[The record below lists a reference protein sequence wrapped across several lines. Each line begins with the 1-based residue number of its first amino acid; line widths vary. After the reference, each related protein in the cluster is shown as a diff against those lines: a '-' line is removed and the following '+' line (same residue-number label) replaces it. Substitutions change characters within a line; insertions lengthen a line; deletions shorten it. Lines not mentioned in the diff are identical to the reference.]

1 LTPPTTDDSLLTP
14 WQLAPH
20 RRRDLACFSSLGIHM
35 SSDPKGVFWAP
46 SALAF
51 CAIALC
57 VPGCAS
63 PLAAGR
69 SPLLAPLMSPDSV
82 VLDIVFVRF
91 PYADAGM
98 NESFWNDIDEQS
110 IDATLRQRW
119 TQQGLTAGVM
129 SDSVPPQLAALLPD
143 EDLGPA
149 QLERTQTTFDEDP
162 LVTSRH
168 VQARSG
174 KLVDIVTS
182 STYDQLSLIDCDDS
196 GRITGRTYRQAECRF
211 LARAYPQADGRVR
224 IELIPE
230 IQYGELRP
238 QLVTDGGTM
247 RFEPGRGKVSR
258 SDLKLQATVR
268 PGEFLAVGCLPSARG
283 SLGQH
288 FFVVPAQDN
297 QPAEQ
302 KLLLIR
308 VVQTQYDDTFATPP
322 PTSDPLES
330 LLAD

>member
-1 LTPPTTDDSLLTP
+1 
-14 WQLAPH
+14 
-20 RRRDLACFSSLGIHM
+20 M
-35 SSDPKGVFWAP
+35 SSDPKEVRWAS

-51 CAIALC
+51 CALALV

-63 PLAAGR
+63 PLATGR

-91 PYADAGM
+91 PHAVADM
-98 NESFWNDIDEQS
+98 NEPLWSEIDEQHF
-110 IDATLRQRW
+110 DASLRQKW
-119 TQQGLTAGVM
+119 TQNGLRAGIM
-129 SDSVPPQLAALLPD
+129 SDDVPPQLAARLP
-143 EDLGPA
+143 ESSSEAP
-149 QLERTQTTFDEDP
+149 QLERTQTSFDEEP

-174 KLVDIVTS
+174 KLIDIVTS
-182 STYDQLSLIDCDDS
+182 STYEQLSLLDCDES

-211 LARAYPQADGRVR
+211 QARAFPQADGRVR

-230 IQYGELRP
+230 VQYGELRP

-247 RFEPGRGKVSR
+247 RFEPGRGRVTR
-258 SDLKLQATVR
+258 NELKLEATVR
-268 PGEFLAVGCLPSARG
+268 PGEFLAVGCLPQAPG

-288 FFVVPAQDN
+288 FFMVAAQDG
-297 QPAEQ
+297 QLAEQ